1 MHRGWKWRK
10 SPLSEINQT
19 QYNFTQLFSITKC
32 LISLSSQTLVST
44 LSQRLQMWAWH
55 YHISY
60 NNIYNIIKTWK
71 LKRLI
76 ILMQIISSDY
86 IHNYFQSLFI
96 MLTANTCT
104 NFLQA
109 SEFAGAVTCVFCF
122 SSVSAPFF
130 RSMFVLLYVRL
141 YSSWDGAVRF
151 LQAGLLCLCSGHL
164 NHGPVWKSLSLCS
177 VAHIHRCGALQ
188 CRKKKK
194 KPFFI
199 PFIILD
205 ILFLCSFS
213 QVILLTANIYVKR
226 WLNKCTLNF
235 RTLCNCV
242 SCGMK
247 LVNWTGIAEEQQNW
261 LVVISFACWS
271 VLTPVS
277 PFLSLFLSL
286 HTQTNPAIA
295 DHVVKRL

>member
-1 MHRGWKWRK
+1 MELWD
-10 SPLSEINQT
+10 
-19 QYNFTQLFSITKC
+19 FC
-32 LISLSSQTLVST
+32 
-44 LSQRLQMWAWH
+44 RLGFCVCVLDIWTMVLCEKA
-55 YHISY
+55 YH
-60 NNIYNIIKTWK
+60 
-71 LKRLI
+71 
-76 ILMQIISSDY
+76 
-86 IHNYFQSLFI
+86 
-96 MLTANTCT
+96 C
-104 NFLQA
+104 
-109 SEFAGAVTCVFCF
+109 
-122 SSVSAPFF
+122 
-130 RSMFVLLYVRL
+130 VLLHIYTDVE
-141 YSSWDGAVRF
+141 
-151 LQAGLLCLCSGHL
+151 LCSAG
-164 NHGPVWKSLSLCS
+164 
-177 VAHIHRCGALQ
+177 
-188 CRKKKK
+188 KKKK
-194 KPFFI
+194 TFFI

-247 LVNWTGIAEEQQNW
+247 LVNWTGIAEEQQSW

-295 DHVVKRL
+295 DHMVKRL